1 MWPLFITGEYQKSLT
16 FWMLRF
22 SSSNR
27 SQIYFFLFLE
37 LRDEQKVS
45 QRNLYCFPNSRRL
58 TLKEHNTVNSTTNLL
73 TWRHLT
79 NQLELAWFHNLVL
92 WNGSIKACLQAMPPF
107 PHSQPTT
114 RLASLMTFFPFDSF
128 FFFFPPLWSL
138 IPGYQTQ
145 NWEIVFHG
153 IWNARACKNDV
164 SVLRGCL

>member
-27 SQIYFFLFLE
+27 SQIYFLLFLE

-58 TLKEHNTVNSTTNLL
+58 TLKEHNTVNSTTNLP

-79 NQLELAWFHNLVL
+79 NQLELAWFQILVL

-114 RLASLMTFFPFDSF
+114 GLALLHSWPFSHLTPFFSFFPHCEA
-128 FFFFPPLWSL
+128 WSQATRHRTEKL
-138 IPGYQTQ
+138 FSMGFEMLGLVKTT
-145 NWEIVFHG
+145 
-153 IWNARACKNDV
+153 
-164 SVLRGCL
+164 CLY